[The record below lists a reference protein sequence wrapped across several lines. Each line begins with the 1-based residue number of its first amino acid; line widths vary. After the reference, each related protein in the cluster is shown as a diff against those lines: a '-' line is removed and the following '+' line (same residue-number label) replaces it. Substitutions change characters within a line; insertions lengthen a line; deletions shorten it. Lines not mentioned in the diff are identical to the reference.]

1 MAPLFVQPLEC
12 RQSAMYTYIMRR
24 TQIYLTEREA
34 EELDRLARATGRT
47 RSHLIREAIE
57 TQYLAGPA
65 IHDAVGA
72 IRSTAGAWGGRD
84 ETGEAYVDRARWGSL
99 ARKIGGAAG
108 DPGAPDPGDHNPGES
123 GTP

>member
-1 MAPLFVQPLEC
+1 
-12 RQSAMYTYIMRR
+12 MYTYIMQR

-65 IHDAVGA
+65 IHDAVDV
-72 IRSTAGAWGGRD
+72 IRSTAGAWSGRD
-84 ETGEAYVDRARWGSL
+84 ETGEAYVDRVRPGDL

-108 DPGAPDPGDHNPGES
+108 DPGDPDPGDPDPGDPDVREG
-123 GTP
+123 GTS

>member
-1 MAPLFVQPLEC
+1 
-12 RQSAMYTYIMRR
+12 MYTYIMQR

-34 EELDRLARATGRT
+34 VELDRLARATGRT

-57 TQYLAGPA
+57 THYLAGPA
-65 IHDAVGA
+65 VHDAVDA
-72 IRSTAGAWGGRD
+72 IRSTAGVWSGRE
-84 ETGEAYVDRARWGSL
+84 ETGEAYIDRVRRGDL

-108 DPGAPDPGDHNPGES
+108 NPGDPDPGDHDPGDPDPGES